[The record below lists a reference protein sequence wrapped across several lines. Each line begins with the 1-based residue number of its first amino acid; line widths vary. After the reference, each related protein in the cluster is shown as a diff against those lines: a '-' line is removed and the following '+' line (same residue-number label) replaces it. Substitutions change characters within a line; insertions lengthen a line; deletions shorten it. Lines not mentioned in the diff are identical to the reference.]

1 MSEDE
6 KPKRTQHNQPGE
18 SSRSGESKRDRFKRL
33 AQTRVPRATSAIQ
46 SVGKLANKYN
56 YEFEEADAQKIIRHL
71 QNELDDIKRKFLKS
85 TSQKNKFSLD

>member
-1 MSEDE
+1 MSED
-6 KPKRTQHNQPGE
+6 KKSKKTQHDKPEE

-56 YEFEEADAQKIIRHL
+56 YEFDEADAKKILRHL
-71 QNELDDIKRKFLKS
+71 QNELDDLQRKFMTS

>member
-1 MSEDE
+1 MSEE
-6 KPKRTQHNQPGE
+6 KKPKKTQRDKPE
-18 SSRSGESKRDRFKRL
+18 EPSRSGESKRDRFKRL

>member
-1 MSEDE
+1 MSEE
-6 KPKRTQHNQPGE
+6 KKPKKTQCDKPE
-18 SSRSGESKRDRFKRL
+18 EPSRSGESKRDRFKRL